1 MHIIDKLI
9 FLLLLLASP
18 LSAVTIKEKKAN
30 LTKITSDLSPELD
43 AALQKV
49 NQDLKIKRRELGEHY
64 KVANALY
71 MEGGDSV
78 DFEDVVEKIQE
89 IKRDIEGIET
99 KWQQKAVDEGRESY
113 ALWHQPQTTI
123 EQLVID
129 YGSSDHVYMIPPE
142 IGAMQVSLSSN
153 LPIPR
158 NCWSEML
165 ELILAQN
172 GIVVEQVSPF
182 LRKLSSSK
190 QLTAGLKMITKDRD
204 DIALLPN
211 EERICFVL
219 SPPITEIKR
228 AEQFL
233 SKFINNDTQQ
243 LRLVGKDLL
252 IFSNVI
258 ELKKVLNIFDFMH
271 TSSEATSYRLITLCK
286 INGDEM
292 SRMLSVL
299 FGAADEK
306 EGKDDNDLAEAS
318 GLKVLVLEEMPR
330 ALFLV
335 GTKKEIDQAEEIIKR
350 VECQIG
356 DVRERELFW
365 YTCKYTNP
373 EELAE
378 VLDRIYCLMAKE
390 CIPVLAAPIPGVPC
404 DLPTGPSPV
413 CQTRHC
419 TPDQLYTENFYQT
432 GGVVINPAPVT
443 IGNQCGG
450 PPPPNGLRQ
459 NFIVDPKT
467 GAIVMVVEK
476 DLLPKIKETIRRLD
490 IPKKMVQIEVLLFEK
505 RSSDRNHFSLNLLKL
520 GDAASG
526 IAKSGL
532 VWNDIATSFFN
543 KGILEFF
550 ISRPASGGGPA
561 FDIDYRFLLAQED
574 VQIHSAPS
582 ILTVNQTEALISIV
596 DEISINTGIYDIP
609 IEGSTALKDSF
620 TRAQY
625 GVNLSI
631 TPTIHITECS
641 PYDDGVDYITLN
653 TTVSFDTIHKN
664 IENKNRPDVTR
675 RKIENE
681 AIVADGQ
688 SVILGGLKRKMTE
701 DNVDKIPFL
710 GDLPV
715 IGKFFATTDYRDSET
730 EMFIMIT
737 PKIIQDPLVELEW
750 VKREEMK
757 RRPGDLPEYICRL
770 SHALRCERER
780 AFEGSLNLVFGPRYD
795 RCYTPG
801 WYNDAFCH

>member
-1 MHIIDKLI
+1 MHIINRFI
-9 FLLLLLASP
+9 LLSLFISFS

-30 LTKITSDLSPELD
+30 LTKTTSDLSPELD
-43 AALQKV
+43 AALNKA
-49 NQDLKIKRRELGEHY
+49 NQDLKIRKTELRDYYRMAAELYHGE
-64 KVANALY
+64 V
-71 MEGGDSV
+71 EED
-78 DFEDVVEKIQE
+78 DFEEVVEKIQE
-89 IKRDIEGIET
+89 IKQDIDDIES
-99 KWQQKAVDEGRESY
+99 KWQQKAIDDGRESY

-129 YGSSDHVYMIPPE
+129 YGSSDHVYLIPPE
-142 IGAMQVSLSSN
+142 IGAIKVSLSSN

-158 NCWSEML
+158 ASWSQML
-165 ELILAQN
+165 ELILSQN

-182 LRKLSSSK
+182 LRRLSSSK
-190 QLTAGLKMITKDRD
+190 QLGAALRLITKDRD
-204 DIALLPN
+204 DLALLTN
-211 EERICFVL
+211 EERVCFVL
-219 SPPITEIKR
+219 TPPLTELKR

-233 SKFINNDTQQ
+233 AKFINPDTQE

-252 IFSNVI
+252 IFSNAI
-258 ELKKVLNIFDFMH
+258 ELKKVLNIYDFMH
-271 TSSEATSYRLITLCK
+271 TSSDATTYRLITLCK
-286 INGDEM
+286 INSDEM

-299 FGAADEK
+299 FGAGDEK
-306 EGKDDNDLAEAS
+306 EGKDSLDMVESS
-318 GLKVLVLEEMPR
+318 GLKVLVMEEMPR

-335 GTKKEIDQAEEIIKR
+335 GSQKEIDQAEEIIRR
-350 VECQIG
+350 VEFQIG

-365 YTCKYTNP
+365 YTCKYSNP

-378 VLDRIYCLMAKE
+378 VLDKIYCLMAKE
-390 CIPVLAAPIPGVPC
+390 CINVLGPAIPEAPCEIPN
-404 DLPTGPSPV
+404 GPSPV
-413 CQTRHC
+413 CQTRRC
-419 TPDQLYTENFYQT
+419 TPDQLYTETFFQQ

-450 PPPPNGLRQ
+450 PPPVNNLRQ

-505 RSSDRNHFSLNLLKL
+505 RSSDRNHFSLNLLRL

-526 IAKSGL
+526 LDRSG
-532 VWNDIATSFFN
+532 VIWNDIATSFFN

-550 ISRPASGGGPA
+550 ISKPKSANSPG

-582 ILTVNQTEALISIV
+582 VLTVNQTEALISIV

-609 IEGSTALKDSF
+609 VEGSTALKDSF

-631 TPTIHITECS
+631 VPTVHITDCS
-641 PYDDGVDYITLN
+641 PYDDGVDYITLD

-664 IENKNRPDVTR
+664 PENRNRPDVTR

-681 AIVADGQ
+681 AVVADGQ

-710 GDLPV
+710 GDLPL

-737 PKIIQDPLVELEW
+737 PRIIKDPKEELEW
-750 VKREEMK
+750 IKQEEFK

-780 AFEGSLNLVFGPRYD
+780 AFEGSLDLVFGPRYD

-801 WYNDAFCH
+801 WYNDAFCP